1 MITALL
7 VAVLGPATPTPSPE
21 PGVSLVLARHRAAT
35 ISNVRYDI
43 ALNLP
48 ETAAPVTGTVTVSFH
63 LARPGTVVLDF
74 RAPAA
79 NVGAVRDASGKPVIP
94 SVTTDHIIIP
104 ASALRTGD
112 NHITLDFTATDA
124 ALNRRGDYLYALF
137 VPDRASTAF
146 PCFDQPDLKAR
157 YRLTLTIP
165 AAWRAVANGGAES
178 MDSLGSTKRIR
189 FHESA
194 PISTYLFTFAA
205 GKLLSE
211 EADRDGR
218 HFTMYHR
225 ETDSAKVARNRDAI
239 FDLHAAAIRWLEDY
253 TGIKYPFEKFDF
265 FAIPAFQFGG
275 MEHPGAVWYSAGA
288 LFLDQTATRNQL
300 LGRASV
306 ISHETA
312 HMWFGDLVTMRWFN
326 DVWMKEVFAN
336 FMAGKIV
343 GPSFPD
349 INHDLRFFLGNHPTA
364 YGADRTMGA
373 NPIRQPLENLREAG
387 QLYGAIIYQKA
398 PIVMRQL
405 ERAIGEDVMRQGL
418 REYLAG
424 HKFGNA
430 TWPDLIAIL
439 DRLSPEDL
447 ATWSRVWVGQPG
459 RPTITA
465 SVQGGVL
472 RVTQRDP
479 RGRGLL
485 WNQRIG
491 VTVGDGDTTR
501 QLSVLLRGRSTNV
514 PLDVKPGFV
523 LAGTDGVG
531 YGRFETDS
539 ASVAALLDR
548 LPRVSD
554 PVVRSAGWQT
564 LQEEMLDGRL
574 APGHLLRAALSALP
588 QEKDDLIG
596 QELLGVIGGT
606 YWRFLPDSARRRFA
620 PEVERILWQELDRAD
635 KPGKKGAF
643 FQAIVGT
650 TLTPEGTS
658 RLERIWRKDETPAGL
673 PLAEQQYTQLAEALA
688 VRRVAGSEALLDQE
702 EQRIT
707 NPDRLA
713 RFRFVRR
720 ALSPDA
726 AVRDSLF
733 AGFRDLTNRRR
744 ESWVGEALG
753 YLNHPLHARESERYL
768 RPSLDLLLEIKQ
780 TGDIF
785 FPTNWLNAALDGHQS
800 GIAARTVSRFLREHP
815 DYPPRLRGK
824 LLQVATGLFRAA
836 AIVEG
841 WAPEGL

>member
-1 MITALL
+1 MLTSLLIALF
-7 VAVLGPATPTPSPE
+7 AGPALPPG
-21 PGVSLVLARHRAAT
+21 PGVSLELARHRART
-35 ISNVRYDI
+35 ISDVRYDI
-43 ALNLP
+43 QLAIP
-48 ETAAPVTGTVTVSFH
+48 ETGGPVTGTVTVRFH
-63 LARPGTVVLDF
+63 LGVREPVALDF
-74 RAPAA
+74 RAPSA
-79 NVGAVRDASGKPVIP
+79 NVLAVRDAHGNSVIP
-94 SVTTDHIIIP
+94 LLTEDHVTIP
-104 ASALRTGD
+104 ATALIAGD
-112 NHITLDFTATDA
+112 NEVTLDFTATDA

-157 YRLTLTIP
+157 YHLNLTVP
-165 AAWRAVANGGAES
+165 VGWRAVANGGLES
-178 MDSLGSTKRIR
+178 LDSAGATKRLA
-189 FHESA
+189 FHETA

-205 GKLLSE
+205 GKLFIE

-225 ETDSAKVARNRDAI
+225 ETDSAKVARNKDAI
-239 FDLHAAAIRWLEDY
+239 FDLHAAALRWLEDY

-288 LFLDQTATRNQL
+288 LFLDPTATRNQL

-364 YGADRTMGA
+364 YAADRTAGA
-373 NPIRQPLENLREAG
+373 NPIRQSLENLREAG

-405 ERAIGEDVMRQGL
+405 ERTIGEDVMRRGL

-424 HKFGNA
+424 HRFGNA
-430 TWPDLIAIL
+430 TWPDLISIL

-447 ATWSRVWVGQPG
+447 AAWSQVWVGEPG
-459 RPTITA
+459 RPVITT
-465 SVQGGVL
+465 SIHGNVL
-472 RVTQRDP
+472 RIVQHDP

-485 WNQRIG
+485 WSQRIG
-491 VTVGDGDTTR
+491 VTLGDGDSTR
-501 QLSVLLRGRSTNV
+501 QIQVTLRGRSTNV
-514 PLDVKPGFV
+514 PLHFKPRFV

-531 YGRFETDS
+531 YGRFEIDS
-539 ASVAALLDR
+539 ASRTVLIGR
-548 LPRVSD
+548 LARIPD

-564 LQEEMLDGRL
+564 LQEEMIDARL
-574 APGHLLRAALSALP
+574 PPRELLGAALAALP
-588 QEKDDLIG
+588 GESDDLIS
-596 QELLGVIGGT
+596 QQLLEIIGGT
-606 YWRFLPDSARRRFA
+606 CLRFIPDSARQRLA
-620 PEVERILWQELDRAD
+620 PEVERVLWRELDRAD
-635 KPGKKGAF
+635 KPGRKGAF
-643 FQAIVGT
+643 FQSIVGL
-650 TLTPEGTS
+650 TLTPEGLA
-658 RLERIWRKDETPAGL
+658 RLQRIWHKDETPDGL

-688 VRRVAGSEALLDQE
+688 LRRVAGSEGILDE
-702 EQRIT
+702 EAQRIT

-713 RFRFVRR
+713 RFQFVRR

-733 AGFRDLTNRRR
+733 SGFRHLTNRRR

-753 YLNHPLHARESERYL
+753 YLNHPLHARESERYV
-768 RPSLDLLLEIKQ
+768 RPSLDLLLEVKQ

-785 FPTNWLNAALDGHQS
+785 FPTNWLSAVLDGHQS
-800 GIAARTVSRFLREHP
+800 REVADTVARFLAEHP

-824 LLQVATGLFRAA
+824 LLQVADGLFRAA
-836 AIVEG
+836 RIVDG
-841 WAPEGL
+841 WKGRL